1 MNLHNFTGHLSTVIR
16 HRHMVMKH
24 CFKAGIFMRGLTHDL
39 SKFSPTEFIPGVR
52 YFQGSRSPNE
62 LEREVMGYSK
72 AWIHHKGR
80 NKHHF
85 EYWTDYS
92 TVTKRLEPVPMPDE
106 FIFEMFCDRV
116 AASKIYN
123 GEKYNNSMP
132 LEYFL
137 KGKSV
142 RNIEKKTAAKLEFL
156 LRLLAEKGE
165 EETFRF
171 IKRHTKSIGRIK
183 K

>member
-1 MNLHNFTGHLSTVIR
+1 MFLHNFTGHLSTVLK

-24 CFKAGIFMRGLTHDL
+24 CFKAGIFMRGITHDL
-39 SKFSPTEFIPGVR
+39 SKFSPTEFIQGVK
-52 YFQGSRSPNE
+52 YFQGNRSPNE
-62 LEREVMGYSK
+62 SEREDIGYSK
-72 AWIHHKGR
+72 AWMHHKGR

-123 GEKYNNSMP
+123 KEKYNNSMP

-137 KGKSV
+137 KAKKN
-142 RNIEKKTAAKLEFL
+142 RIIEKKTSEKLEFL

-171 IKRHTKSIGRIK
+171 IRRHTR
-183 K
+183 